1 MVNGYSDYRK
11 EYEKGVLSLAV
22 SVLVAKSVSGL
33 EVSHETSVP
42 ELTFKQSLNM
52 LLTHL
57 VSDCNA

>member
-1 MVNGYSDYRK
+1 MSK
-11 EYEKGVLSLAV
+11 
-22 SVLVAKSVSGL
+22 LVAKSVSGL
-33 EVSHETSVP
+33 EVPTETSVP